1 MVKILDLQ
9 ENLIRQ
15 QQNENVAFLQQRSE
29 SSVVLFHKYTV
40 RNRASNEPLQSL
52 KLYDHEEGSFTK
64 TFTLKT
70 LLSGHQPTVSRC
82 EIGMQMQRVR

>member
-1 MVKILDLQ
+1 MVKIPDLQ

-40 RNRASNEPLQSL
+40 RNRASNEPLQSF
-52 KLYDHEEGSFTK
+52 KLYDHEEGSSRAFSCL
-64 TFTLKT
+64 LKH
-70 LLSGHQPTVSRC
+70 SH
-82 EIGMQMQRVR
+82 